1 MAEPYRNTFDFA
13 DGESELD
20 SSFNVEYV
28 EGGFALI
35 LSAEYASI
43 LFRDHGFVFFFWV
56 AFFIPFFFIL
66 RLFSLFYLFGF
77 VVLYLSFVMIS

>member
-43 LFRDHGFVFFFWV
+43 LFRDHGFVFFF
-56 AFFIPFFFIL
+56 L
-66 RLFSLFYLFGF
+66 G
-77 VVLYLSFVMIS
+77 